1 MAGRRRLRRSESYNR
16 SVILARKRAGD
27 SFTIPLLLGVGIT
40 IALFA
45 FLAWDLSHHWNPPGS
60 RSRLLLQVLIAASW
74 LAPAIAA
81 LRRQFRRRAS
91 QAWPWVPARIEGG
104 RVDAIQ
110 RSRREVYVL
119 TATYAYTV
127 EGETYGGSYTESFR
141 NAVEAEELLQSLKD
155 LPPPVRYKP
164 SDASE
169 SMMEPYRDA
178 VLDAAK

>member
-1 MAGRRRLRRSESYNR
+1 MVARRRLRRSEGYNR

-27 SFTIPLLLGVGIT
+27 SFAIPLLLGVGIT

-45 FLAWDLSHHWNPPGS
+45 FLAWDLSHHWNPPRS

-74 LAPAIAA
+74 LVPAVAA

-91 QAWPWVPARIEGG
+91 ASWPWVPARIEGG
-104 RVDAIQ
+104 RVGAIQ
-110 RSRREVYVL
+110 RGRREICIL

-141 NAVEAEELLQSLKD
+141 NEIEAQELLESLKE